1 MEIKFV
7 NVEMLVPYIKNARN
21 NEKAVDYVATSIQ
34 SYGFKNP
41 ILIDSNHEIIAGHT
55 RLLAA
60 KKLGLKQVPTI
71 LVDDLTPEQVR
82 AFRIADNKTA
92 EYADWNFELLAQ
104 ELEELKLAD
113 YDLSLTG
120 FDMSECEKLL
130 DTLHEDT
137 ADDEDDFNVEEAL
150 SEHPI
155 TRKGDIWLL
164 GKHRLICGDSTNQQ
178 DITTL
183 MDGKKAQLIVTDPPY
198 NVDYTGK
205 TKDALKIENDKMDN
219 HQFYDF
225 LLAAY
230 TRMFE
235 VADDGASLYV
245 FHADSEGL
253 NFRKAFIEAGFK
265 LAQCCIWAKQAM
277 VMGRQDYHW
286 MHEPVLYGWKP
297 TSGHYWNSDRKQ
309 TTLWQFDRPF
319 RNEYHPTMK
328 PIPLISYPI
337 KNSSKLGDIVFDPF
351 GGSGSTLIACE
362 ETNRICYTSELD
374 PKYVDVIVKR
384 YIAHVG
390 DNSSVYLIRDSKQ
403 YDYQEVVAES
413 AKSEVSCAD

>member
-1 MEIKFV
+1 M
-7 NVEMLVPYIKNARN
+7 A
-21 NEKAVDYVATSIQ
+21 A
-34 SYGFKNP
+34 
-41 ILIDSNHEIIAGHT
+41 
-55 RLLAA
+55 LLDE
-60 KKLGLKQVPTI
+60 LK
-71 LVDDLTPEQVR
+71 E
-82 AFRIADNKTA
+82 A
-92 EYADWNFELLAQ
+92 EYNIE
-104 ELEELKLAD
+104 
-113 YDLSLTG
+113 LTG
-120 FDMSECEKLL
+120 FDWSEAEKLL

-137 ADDEDDFNVEEAL
+137 ADDEDNFNVEEAL
-150 SEHPI
+150 PEYPVTH
-155 TRKGDIWLL
+155 KGDIWLL
-164 GKHRLICGDSTNQQ
+164 GKHRLMCGDSTNPK
-178 DITTL
+178 DIATL

-205 TKDALKIENDKMDN
+205 TKDALKIENDKMGND
-219 HQFYDF
+219 QFYDF

-230 TRMFE
+230 TRMYE
-235 VADDGASLYV
+235 VADDGASIYV

-265 LAQCCIWAKQAM
+265 LAQCCIWAKQVM

-286 MHEPVLYGWKP
+286 MQEPVLYGWKP

-337 KNSSKLGDIVFDPF
+337 KNSSKLGDIVLDPF

-362 ETNRICYTSELD
+362 DTERICYTSELD
-374 PKYVDVIVKR
+374 PKFVDVIVKR

-390 DNSSVYLIRDSKQ
+390 SDSDVYLIREGKQ
-403 YDYQEVVAES
+403 YSYQEVAAES
-413 AKSEVSCAD
+413 AKSEVLR

>member
-7 NVEMLVPYIKNARN
+7 NVETLIPYIKNARN
-21 NEKAVDYVATSIQ
+21 NEKAVNYVATSIQ

-41 ILIDSNHEIIAGHT
+41 ILIDGNLEIIAGHT

-60 KKLGLKQVPTI
+60 KKLGLKEVPTI
-71 LVDDLTPEQVR
+71 LVDDLTPEQVK

-120 FDMSECEKLL
+120 FDMSEAQKLL

-137 ADDEDDFNVEEAL
+137 ADDDDDFDLEEAL

-155 TRKGDIWLL
+155 TRKGDIWIL
-164 GKHRLICGDSTNQQ
+164 GKHRLICGDSTNPQ
-178 DITTL
+178 DIATL
-183 MDGKKAQLIVTDPPY
+183 MDGKKARLIVTDPPY

-205 TKDALKIENDKMDN
+205 TKAALKIENDKMAN

-235 VADDGASLYV
+235 VADDGASIYV

-253 NFRKAFIEAGFK
+253 NFRRAFIEAGFK

-277 VMGRQDYHW
+277 VMGHSQYHW

-297 TSGHYWNSDRKQ
+297 TGGHYWNSDRKQ

-362 ETNRICYTSELD
+362 ETDRICYTSELD
-374 PKYVDVIVKR
+374 PKYVDVIVSR
-384 YIAHVG
+384 YISHIG
-390 DNSSVYLIRDSKQ
+390 SDNGVYLIRDGVKVGYS
-403 YDYQEVVAES
+403 EVVADLEL
-413 AKSEVSCAD
+413 VNM

>member
-1 MEIKFV
+1 MEIRFV
-7 NVEMLVPYIKNARN
+7 NVETLNPYIKNARN

-41 ILIDSNHEIIAGHT
+41 ILIDSNNEIIAGHT

-71 LVDDLTPEQVR
+71 LVDDLTPEQAK

-137 ADDEDDFNVEEAL
+137 ADEDDFNVEEAL
-150 SEHPI
+150 PEHPI
-155 TRKGDIWLL
+155 TGKGDIWLL
-164 GKHRLICGDSTNQQ
+164 GKHRLMCGDSTNPQ
-178 DITTL
+178 DIATL
-183 MDGKKAQLIVTDPPY
+183 MDGKKARLIVTDPPY

-205 TKDALKIENDKMDN
+205 TKNALKIENDKMDN
-219 HQFYDF
+219 NQFYDF

-235 VADDGASLYV
+235 VADDGASIYV

-277 VMGRQDYHW
+277 VLGHSQYHW

-297 TSGHYWNSDRKQ
+297 TGGHYWNSDRKQ

-319 RNEYHPTMK
+319 RNEFHPTMK

-362 ETNRICYTSELD
+362 DTDRICYTSELD
-374 PKYVDVIVKR
+374 PKYVDVIVNR

-390 DNSSVYLIRDSKQ
+390 SDSGVYLIRNGKRYS
-403 YDYQEVVAES
+403 YHEVVAES
-413 AKSEVSCAD
+413 ARSEVSCAD